1 MGTFSHEYIWLKE
14 NDQKVSQQNEEKNQ
28 AMARKDSKT
37 KERLFVCVCVH
48 FNIKD
53 VSMNLAM
60 INEGKTKIKYKKRN
74 SNCFDT
80 SKRQKRSFL
89 PVLMIL

>member
-1 MGTFSHEYIWLKE
+1 MIRKFHSKMKRKIRQWL
-14 NDQKVSQQNEEKNQ
+14 
-28 AMARKDSKT
+28 
-37 KERLFVCVCVH
+37 ERTVRPKKGCLCVCVCVH

-89 PVLMIL
+89 RLLMIL

>member
-1 MGTFSHEYIWLKE
+1 MIRKFHSKMKRKIRQWL
-14 NDQKVSQQNEEKNQ
+14 
-28 AMARKDSKT
+28 
-37 KERLFVCVCVH
+37 ERTVRPKKGCLCVCVCVH

>member
-1 MGTFSHEYIWLKE
+1 MKRKIRQWL
-14 NDQKVSQQNEEKNQ
+14 
-28 AMARKDSKT
+28 
-37 KERLFVCVCVH
+37 ERTVRPKKGCLCVCVCVH

-80 SKRQKRSFL
+80 SKRQKRSLL